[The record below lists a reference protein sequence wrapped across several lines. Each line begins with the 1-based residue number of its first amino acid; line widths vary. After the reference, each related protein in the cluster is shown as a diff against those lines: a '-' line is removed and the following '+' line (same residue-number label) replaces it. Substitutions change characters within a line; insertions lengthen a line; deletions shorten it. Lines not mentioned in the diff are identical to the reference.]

1 MAEDVYSAW
10 VSRLSAFGEDP
21 NTSLAGLPEITVD
34 TFPASTF
41 ERLMK
46 HINRAENKVMERWNS
61 ELSRDI
67 RHASDAHELSNV
79 ILHSR
84 KLLARRIALD
94 NHPGLPEVL
103 RSNLMKN
110 ATADINNLQK
120 DLEKNVSKSTDS
132 WAVNSSDQL
141 LEIVRTSPLTA
152 VLSESYQSNDAI
164 MQVINQAEQ
173 YAQQPDPSEEEADK
187 TNNSG
192 LKGFFG
198 RLFGNSR

>member
-1 MAEDVYSAW
+1 MAEDVYSVW
-10 VSRLSAFGEDP
+10 VNRLSAFGDDP

-34 TFPASTF
+34 YFPASTF

-46 HINRAENKVMERWNS
+46 HINRAENKVMERWDS

-67 RHASDAHELSNV
+67 RHASDTHELSNA

-94 NHPGLPEVL
+94 NHPSLPEVL
-103 RSNLMKN
+103 RSKLMKN
-110 ATADINNLQK
+110 ATDDINNLQK
-120 DLEKNVSKSTDS
+120 DLEKNVGKSTDS

-152 VLSESYQSNDAI
+152 VLSENYQNNDAI

-173 YAQQPDPSEEEADK
+173 YSQQPDLSEEED
-187 TNNSG
+187 NNANNGGS
-192 LKGFFG
+192 KGFFG
-198 RLFGNSR
+198 RLFGK

>member
-1 MAEDVYSAW
+1 MAEDVYSVW
-10 VSRLSAFGEDP
+10 VNRLSAFGDDP

-34 TFPASTF
+34 YFPASTF

-46 HINRAENKVMERWNS
+46 HINRAENKVMERWDS

-67 RHASDAHELSNV
+67 RHASDTHELSNA

-94 NHPGLPEVL
+94 NHPSLPEVL
-103 RSNLMKN
+103 RSKLMKN
-110 ATADINNLQK
+110 ATDDINNLQK
-120 DLEKNVSKSTDS
+120 DLEKNVGKSTDS

-152 VLSESYQSNDAI
+152 VLSENYQNNDAI

-173 YAQQPDPSEEEADK
+173 YSQQPDSSEEED
-187 TNNSG
+187 NNANNGGS
-192 LKGFFG
+192 KGFFV
-198 RLFGNSR
+198 RLFGK

>member
-1 MAEDVYSAW
+1 MAEDVYSVW
-10 VSRLSAFGEDP
+10 VNRLSAFGDDP

-34 TFPASTF
+34 YFPASTF

-46 HINRAENKVMERWNS
+46 HINRAENKVMERWDS
-61 ELSRDI
+61 ELSRYI
-67 RHASDAHELSNV
+67 RHASDTHELSNA

-94 NHPGLPEVL
+94 NHPSLPEVL

-110 ATADINNLQK
+110 ATDDINNLQK
-120 DLEKNVSKSTDS
+120 DLEKNVGKSTDS

-152 VLSESYQSNDAI
+152 VLSENYQNNDAI

-173 YAQQPDPSEEEADK
+173 YSQQQDSSEED
-187 TNNSG
+187 NNANNGGS
-192 LKGFFG
+192 KGFFG

>member
-1 MAEDVYSAW
+1 MAEDVYSVW
-10 VSRLSAFGEDP
+10 VNRLSAFGDDP

-34 TFPASTF
+34 YFPASTF

-46 HINRAENKVMERWNS
+46 HINRAENKVMERWDS

-67 RHASDAHELSNV
+67 RHASDTHELSNA

-94 NHPGLPEVL
+94 NHPSLPEVL
-103 RSNLMKN
+103 RSKLMKN
-110 ATADINNLQK
+110 ATDNINNLQK
-120 DLEKNVSKSTDS
+120 DLEKNVGKSTDS

-152 VLSESYQSNDAI
+152 VLSENYQNNDAI

-173 YAQQPDPSEEEADK
+173 YSQQPDSSEEED
-187 TNNSG
+187 NNANNGGS
-192 LKGFFG
+192 KGFFG
-198 RLFGNSR
+198 RLFGK

>member
-1 MAEDVYSAW
+1 MSEDVYSAW
-10 VSRLSAFGEDP
+10 VNRLSAFADDP
-21 NTSLAGLPEITVD
+21 NTSLVGLPEITVD
-34 TFPASTF
+34 TFPSSTF

-46 HINRAENKVMERWNS
+46 HINRAENKVMERWDT
-61 ELSRDI
+61 ELSRGI
-67 RHASDAHELSNV
+67 QNASDAHELSNA

-94 NHPGLPEVL
+94 NHPSLPEVL

-132 WAVNSSDQL
+132 WGVNSSDQL

-152 VLSESYQSNDAI
+152 VLNENYQNNDAI
-164 MQVINQAEQ
+164 MQVINQAEN
-173 YAQQPDPSEEEADK
+173 YSQQPDSSEED
-187 TNNSG
+187 NNANNGG

-198 RLFGNSR
+198 RLFGSSR

>member
-10 VSRLSAFGEDP
+10 VNRLSAFGDDP

-34 TFPASTF
+34 SFPASTF

-46 HINRAENKVMERWNS
+46 HINRAENKVMERWDS

-67 RHASDAHELSNV
+67 QHASDMHELSNA

-94 NHPGLPEVL
+94 NHPSLPEVL
-103 RSNLMKN
+103 RSKLMKN
-110 ATADINNLQK
+110 ATDDINNIQK
-120 DLEKNVSKSTDS
+120 DLEKNVGKSTDS
-132 WAVNSSDQL
+132 WAVNSSNQL
-141 LEIVRTSPLTA
+141 LEVVRTSPLTA
-152 VLSESYQSNDAI
+152 VLSENYQSNDAI

-173 YAQQPDPSEEEADK
+173 YAQQPDPSEEANK

-198 RLFGNSR
+198 RLFGK

>member
-1 MAEDVYSAW
+1 MAEDVYSVW
-10 VSRLSAFGEDP
+10 VNRLSAFGDDP

-34 TFPASTF
+34 YFPASTF

-46 HINRAENKVMERWNS
+46 HINRAENKVMERWDS

-67 RHASDAHELSNV
+67 RHASDMHELSNA

-94 NHPGLPEVL
+94 NHPSLPEVL
-103 RSNLMKN
+103 RSKLMKN
-110 ATADINNLQK
+110 ATDDINNLQK
-120 DLEKNVSKSTDS
+120 DLEKNVGKSTDS

-152 VLSESYQSNDAI
+152 VLNENYQNNDAI

-173 YAQQPDPSEEEADK
+173 YSQQPDSSEEED
-187 TNNSG
+187 NNANNGGS
-192 LKGFFG
+192 KGFFG
-198 RLFGNSR
+198 RLFGK

>member
-10 VSRLSAFGEDP
+10 VNRLSAFGDDP

-34 TFPASTF
+34 SFPASTF

-46 HINRAENKVMERWNS
+46 HINRAENKVMERWDS

-67 RHASDAHELSNV
+67 QHASDTHELSNA

-94 NHPGLPEVL
+94 NHPSLPEVL
-103 RSNLMKN
+103 RSKLMKN
-110 ATADINNLQK
+110 ATDDINNIQK
-120 DLEKNVSKSTDS
+120 DLEKNVGKSTDS

-141 LEIVRTSPLTA
+141 LEVVRTSPLTA
-152 VLSESYQSNDAI
+152 VLSENYQSNDAI

-173 YAQQPDPSEEEADK
+173 YAQQPDPSEEEANK

-198 RLFGNSR
+198 RFFGK